1 MKKTIMNLYR
11 KFFPK
16 KIDLCQLSLAEVT
29 EYNRKKYAK
38 MHKQLVENYRQIEGR
53 EAEWN

>member
-11 KFFPK
+11 KLFPK

-53 EAEWN
+53 ETEWN

>member
-1 MKKTIMNLYR
+1 MKKAITNLYC
-11 KFFPK
+11 KLFPK

-38 MHKQLVENYRQIEGR
+38 MHEQLAENYRQVEGR
-53 EAEWN
+53 GIEWN